1 MAELLKIIGSSL
13 ITAFATILGLYLKRK
28 WEVKDR
34 DDTDKRTIEEKIDS
48 LAEGQA
54 QLEEN
59 FSILSAEFAKETTET
74 ESETRGLRAGVRE
87 MLYDRIKHL
96 GRKYIE
102 ANQIR
107 EEDFNSL
114 TRMWNVYHDE
124 LGGNGYL
131 NDLMVK
137 IKELPKY

>member
-1 MAELLKIIGSSL
+1 MAELFKIIGSAL
-13 ITAFATILGLYLKRK
+13 VTAFATILGLYLKRK

-34 DDTDKRTIEEKIDS
+34 SDSDKKTIEEKLDD

-59 FSILSAEFAKETTET
+59 FSILSAEFSKETTET

-102 ANQIR
+102 AGQVR
-107 EEDFNSL
+107 EEDYNSIN
-114 TRMWNVYHDE
+114 RMWTVYHDE
-124 LGGNGYL
+124 LGGNGFL
-131 NDLMVK
+131 DGVMDK
-137 IKELPKY
+137 IEELPKV